1 MPTDNQTD
9 IQVADNVARAAAVLF
24 LEQAERALRLRDRF
38 VVVLSGGS
46 TPLAMYERLVEKA
59 PDAYFWRHTHVFWG
73 DERFVPHDHPDS
85 NYGAAHDALLRHV
98 AIPDHH
104 IHPIP
109 YIADDPAAAARTYT
123 TSLTQVLGNSPI
135 ADLTFLGL
143 GDDAHTASLF
153 PGTNAVHAEGLVTV
167 VDTAAKGT
175 RISLTASALSHS
187 RTVAFLVA
195 GEKKRQALADT
206 LGDHQDIERYPAQA
220 ISAQERL
227 IWLTDI
233 QL

>member
-1 MPTDNQTD
+1 MQTD
-9 IQVADNVARAAAVLF
+9 IRVVDNVARAATQLF
-24 LEQAERALRLRDRF
+24 LDQAERALHLRDRF

-46 TPLAMYERLVEKA
+46 TPLVMYEYLVEEA
-59 PDAYFWRHTHVFWG
+59 PDAYFWHHTHVFWG

-85 NYGAAHDALLRHV
+85 NYGAAYDALLGHL

-109 YIADDPAAAARTYT
+109 YIADNPAAAARNYA

-135 ADLTFLGL
+135 VDLTFLGL

-153 PGTNAVHAEGLVTV
+153 PGTNAVHADGLVTV
-167 VDTAAKGT
+167 VETATKGT
-175 RISLTASALSHS
+175 RVSLTASTLSHS
-187 RTVAFLVA
+187 RTVAFLVT
-195 GEKKRQALADT
+195 GEKKRRALVDT
-206 LGDHQDIERYPAQA
+206 LGDHQDTDCYPAQA
-220 ISAQERL
+220 ISAQEQL